1 MSLFKHD
8 TEETGFYLTTHIC
21 DYLIRDAFENIRQQ
35 DLDFGVHNFM
45 CTRDPGSRM
54 TMHT

>member
-1 MSLFKHD
+1 MPLFKHD